1 MVISSPRIYSDQE
14 HSKNENNGSLMPPQG
29 NISEVVAHPVR
40 LRVLQ
45 AVGGRDLTTAQL
57 RDLLTDVPQATLYR
71 HIATLVEAGF
81 LAVASERRVRGTVER
96 TYTLGERMAHV
107 EKAELA
113 TLSDEQI
120 QAGFLA
126 FIGELLRT
134 FEGSLAL
141 GEVTRSH
148 LGFGTGALYVDEED
162 LVRIQQGFNDLIAPY
177 VGETTG
183 KQRVM
188 LSTVLL
194 PTE

>member
-1 MVISSPRIYSDQE
+1 
-14 HSKNENNGSLMPPQG
+14 MPSQG
-29 NISEVVAHPVR
+29 NIAEVVAHPVR
-40 LRVLQ
+40 LRILQ

-57 RDLLTDVPQATLYR
+57 RELMTDVAQATLYR
-71 HIATLVEAGF
+71 HIAALVDAGF

-96 TYTLGERMAHV
+96 TYTLGEQMAHV
-107 EKAELA
+107 EQAELA

-120 QAGFLA
+120 RASFLA

-134 FEGSLAL
+134 FESSLGR
-141 GEVTRSH
+141 GEAIRSH

-162 LVRIQQGFNDLIAPY
+162 LPRLQQGLNELIAPY
-177 VGETTG
+177 LHEVTD
-183 KQRVM
+183 KQRVL

>member
-1 MVISSPRIYSDQE
+1 
-14 HSKNENNGSLMPPQG
+14 MPSQG
-29 NISEVVAHPVR
+29 NIAEVVAHPAR
-40 LRVLQ
+40 LRILQ

-57 RDLLTDVPQATLYR
+57 RKLMTDVPQATLYR
-71 HIATLVEAGF
+71 HIAALVEAGV

-96 TYTLGERMAHV
+96 TYTLGEQMAHV

-120 QAGFLA
+120 RASFLA
-126 FIGELLRT
+126 FVGELLRT
-134 FEGSLAL
+134 FESSLARS
-141 GEVTRSH
+141 EAIRSH

-162 LVRIQQGFNDLIAPY
+162 LTRIQQGLDELLAPY
-177 VGETTG
+177 LHEAAD

>member
-1 MVISSPRIYSDQE
+1 
-14 HSKNENNGSLMPPQG
+14 MPSQG
-29 NISEVVAHPVR
+29 NIAEIVAHPVR

-57 RDLLTDVPQATLYR
+57 RELMTDVPQATLYR
-71 HIATLVEAGF
+71 HIAALVDAGV

-96 TYTLGERMAHV
+96 TYTLGEQMAHV
-107 EKAELA
+107 ERAELA

-120 QAGFLA
+120 RASFLA

-134 FEGSLAL
+134 FESSLDSSEAI
-141 GEVTRSH
+141 RSH

-162 LVRIQQGFNDLIAPY
+162 LTRIQQGFNELIAPY
-177 VGETTG
+177 LHEAAD
-183 KQRVM
+183 KRRVM

-194 PTE
+194 PTD

>member
-1 MVISSPRIYSDQE
+1 
-14 HSKNENNGSLMPPQG
+14 MPPQG

-71 HIATLVEAGF
+71 HIATLAEAGF

-177 VGETTG
+177 VGEATG